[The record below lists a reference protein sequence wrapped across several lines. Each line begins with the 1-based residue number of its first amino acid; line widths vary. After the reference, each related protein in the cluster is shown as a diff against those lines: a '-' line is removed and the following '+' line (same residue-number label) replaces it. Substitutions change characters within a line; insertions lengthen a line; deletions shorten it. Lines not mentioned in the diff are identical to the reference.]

1 MTQRSVSPLRPWG
14 ILLAA
19 GSGSRLAAATG
30 NVPKQFLPYRGAPLY
45 WQSALHMRAVARI
58 AGLIFVFPEDR
69 LAEEEAVL
77 RRLDAR
83 HALGL
88 PWRIAPG
95 GPRRQDSV
103 SNALARLDPA
113 CTAVLVHD
121 AARPFASPALI
132 TRICEEL
139 DAGAEGVIPGV
150 PVTDTIKVIACR
162 HVAETPDRDALVA
175 VQTPQG
181 FRRSTLQQAHERAFR
196 EQWTVTDD
204 AALLERCGVPVAVV
218 PGDPANVKI
227 TNPEDLRMLEDT
239 DSLPLPC
246 IGFGYDVHRYGP
258 GRPMKLGGV
267 PIPGGPEVQA
277 HSDGDVL
284 LHALM
289 DALLGCFGGGDIGL
303 LFPDTSA
310 AYDNA
315 DSAVLLD
322 EVLRSSR
329 EAGMAP
335 VHADLTIIAQAPKVA
350 PHRDAIRRNVSRL
363 LGLPPE
369 RVNVKATTEE
379 GLGFTGAREGIK
391 AVAVVTGLR
400 SAAAQPTP
408 LQHNRQP

>member
-1 MTQRSVSPLRPWG
+1 MTQRSLSSLRPWS

-30 NVPKQFLPYRGAPLY
+30 NIPKQFLPYRDAPLY

-69 LAEEEAVL
+69 LTEEEAVL
-77 RRLDAR
+77 RRLDAQ

-103 SNALARLDPA
+103 NNALEKLGPA
-113 CTAVLVHD
+113 CAAVLVHD
-121 AARPFASPALI
+121 TARPFASPELI
-132 TRICEEL
+132 TRICEAL

-150 PVTDTIKVIACR
+150 PVTDTIKIVHCR
-162 HVAETPDRDALVA
+162 HVAETPDRDSLVA

-181 FRRSTLQQAHERAFR
+181 FRCATLRRAHERAR
-196 EQWTVTDD
+196 NEQWNVTDD

-218 PGDPANVKI
+218 PGEPANIKI
-227 TNPEDLRMLEDT
+227 THPEDLRMLHDIP
-239 DSLPLPC
+239 SAPLPC
-246 IGFGYDVHRYGP
+246 TGFGYDVHRYGP

-289 DALLGCFGGGDIGL
+289 DALLGCSGAGDIGL

-310 AYDNA
+310 AFDNA

-322 EVLRSSR
+322 EVLRLSR
-329 EAGMAP
+329 GTGVTL
-335 VHADLTIIAQAPKVA
+335 VHADLTVIAQAPKIA
-350 PHRDAIRRNVSRL
+350 PHRDLIRRNISRL

-369 RVNVKATTEE
+369 RVNIKATTEE

-400 SAAAQPTP
+400 SAAAQTSST
-408 LQHNRQP
+408 L